1 MSASGLPGHPP
12 VLTIVIDRRSA
23 YTDPRTGCSGLSET
37 RPSPMRPLRALIAIV
52 CLALGVVLG
61 VLNAEPATVDLGA
74 FEVRAGLGVILLCTL
89 LAGVLLGGLA
99 IVASVVLPLRRE
111 LRRGRAP
118 ATMVESGT
126 GSVASSLPIIPASSE
141 P

>member
-1 MSASGLPGHPP
+1 
-12 VLTIVIDRRSA
+12 
-23 YTDPRTGCSGLSET
+23 
-37 RPSPMRPLRALIAIV
+37 MRPLRALIAIV

-61 VLNAEPATVDLGA
+61 VLNAEPTTVDLGA

-89 LAGVLLGGLA
+89 LAGVLLGGFA

-118 ATMVESGT
+118 AVTAESGS
-126 GSVASSLPIIPASSE
+126 GPAAPSFPIPASSE